1 MDNVLTFW
9 MRSFAVMM
17 FVLALSVTVS
27 MVAKTEECTDAMEKI
42 LEHDDVLKKVP
53 VDMVF

>member
-53 VDMVF
+53 VDMAF